1 VHRNGAGLADRCDIP
16 INPPSGNYF
25 VFGSYPDRSSPC
37 LLSSTKRL
45 IDVKPTPSRL
55 RRAISRLGDVLRLIT
70 FLLLERLLPKNP
82 NSWCFCTWDGPYP
95 HTIDNPR
102 GVFEEAKVDPS
113 LIKIILLKP
122 SHHVDESL
130 LEGVN
135 VFFVKIESIRGVY
148 LLARSKII
156 ILGYSLASLCSYGN
170 HITTRHKIIQL
181 WHGIPLKRIGKL
193 FPGEQF
199 WDTETSKYAAT
210 ICSAPLDQIFMTDA
224 FSPTP
229 NVWITGLPRND
240 LISKPELRLP
250 IDYQNLLV
258 LLRKRISGRKFI
270 LYAPTWRESNSGL
283 YPFSEQELDI
293 LNNFLRQENAVMGIR
308 AHANRR
314 PSDDLRGDELYR
326 TIFFIN
332 EFPDVNAILRIV
344 DVLITDYSSIYID
357 FLLTGRPILNFTYDI
372 DSYVNERG
380 FLYELD
386 DAMPNTPF
394 RTFDEFLIRIDAALN
409 GRELNLLKYKKVTSL
424 FHSHTNH
431 SSIEVLNHIKR
442 QSML

>member
-1 VHRNGAGLADRCDIP
+1 MKHARPA
-16 INPPSGNYF
+16 
-25 VFGSYPDRSSPC
+25 
-37 LLSSTKRL
+37 
-45 IDVKPTPSRL
+45 L
-55 RRAISRLGDVLRLIT
+55 RRAISRLGDILRLIM

-82 NSWCFCTWDGPYP
+82 NAWCFCTWNGQYP

-102 GVFEEAKVDPS
+102 GVFEEAKFDSS
-113 LIKIILLKP
+113 LTKIILLKP
-122 SHHVDESL
+122 NHNIDESL

-135 VFFVKIESIRGVY
+135 VLFVKVESIRGAY

-156 ILGYSLASLCSYGN
+156 ILGYGLAGLCSYGH
-170 HITTRHKIIQL
+170 HITKRHKVIQL

-199 WDTETSKYAAT
+199 WETETGKYAAT
-210 ICSAPLDQIFMTDA
+210 ICSAPLDQTFMTAA

-229 NVWITGLPRND
+229 NVWMTGLPRND
-240 LISKPELRLP
+240 LITKPEPRLP
-250 IDYQNLLV
+250 IDYQTLLA

-270 LYAPTWRESNSGL
+270 LYAPTWREGNSGL
-283 YPFSEQELDI
+283 YPFSEQELEI
-293 LNNFLRQENAVMGIR
+293 LSNFLVQQNAVMGIR

-314 PSDDLRGDELYR
+314 PSDDLQGDKLYP
-326 TIFFIN
+326 TIFFVN
-332 EFPDVNAILRIV
+332 EFPDVNPVLRIV

-380 FLYELD
+380 FLYQLD

-394 RTFDEFLIRIDAALN
+394 RTFDELVANMDAALN
-409 GRELNLLKYKKVTSL
+409 GQELNLPQYRKVTSL
-424 FHSHTNH
+424 FHAHANH
-431 SSIEVLNHIKR
+431 SSVEVLDHIKR
-442 QSML
+442 QSLL